1 MLCTPRCCNMGWFTA
16 VASAVVCLSK
26 VLGSLAIMRLHAGL
40 CLADKEELSAKIQ
53 QLEER
58 LNDKKEALL
67 EKELILEEIT
77 NLSNKLRSQV
87 RTLQSRC
94 ASTTHKH
101 VAHTAQISAVPHCGC
116 LYCWSCP

>member
-1 MLCTPRCCNMGWFTA
+1 MC
-16 VASAVVCLSK
+16 
-26 VLGSLAIMRLHAGL
+26 LHAGL

-77 NLSNKLRSQV
+77 NLGNKLRSQV
-87 RTLQSRC
+87 RTL
-94 ASTTHKH
+94 
-101 VAHTAQISAVPHCGC
+101 
-116 LYCWSCP
+116 

>member
-1 MLCTPRCCNMGWFTA
+1 
-16 VASAVVCLSK
+16 
-26 VLGSLAIMRLHAGL
+26 MRLHAGL

-87 RTLQSRC
+87 RTLHSPCASC

-101 VAHTAQISAVPHCGC
+101 VAHTAQISAVPQCGC